1 MGRKVAVLILS
12 FFVIYTF
19 NFFIPRLMPGDPF
32 SHSSAVSGEEM
43 AGLSEKELARLK
55 AYYGLDKPIMTQFI
69 TTVKNNLQGDFGQ
82 SILYKKSVIEV
93 ISARLPWTLYIV
105 FATLIISLISGV
117 VLALICINKPKLD
130 AYIYRAMSLVCE
142 MPSFLIGVLFLF
154 LIAAKVPWI
163 PLAGNL
169 TPFRRYTSAF
179 EFAGDVLLHSFL
191 PILALVVVTTP
202 VFYFTSRSSFKTIIN
217 KEYIVN
223 ANAKGLSDKTIKY
236 KYILLNA
243 ILPIIARFFLN
254 VGSCIG
260 ATLLIENVFAYPGLG
275 KILRDAVMYRDF
287 ILIQGIFLLSTTFVL
302 VASFIS
308 DTINYFLQQR
318 LADE

>member
-1 MGRKVAVLILS
+1 MGRKIAVLILS
-12 FFVIYTF
+12 FIVIYTF

-32 SHSSAVSGEEM
+32 SHSSSVAGEEM

-55 AYYGLDKPIMTQFI
+55 AYYGLDKPIFTQFI
-69 TTVKNNLQGDFGQ
+69 TTVKNNLKGDFGQ
-82 SILYKKSVIEV
+82 SILYKKSVSEV
-93 ISARLPWTLYIV
+93 ILSRLPWTLYIMLT
-105 FATLIISLISGV
+105 TLVTSLFLGIA
-117 VLALICINKPKLD
+117 LALICIKKSRLD
-130 AYIYRAMSLVCE
+130 GYIYRAMSLVCE

-169 TPFRRYTSAF
+169 TPFRRYTSTL

-202 VFYFTSRSSFKTIIN
+202 VFYFTSRSSFKTIMN
-217 KEYIVN
+217 KEYILN
-223 ANAKGLSDKTIKY
+223 ANAKGLSEKTIKY

-243 ILPIIARFFLN
+243 ILPIVARFFLN
-254 VGSCIG
+254 VGNCIG

-287 ILIQGIFLLSTTFVL
+287 ILIQGIFLLSTTLVL

-308 DTINYFLQQR
+308 DTINYYLQQR
-318 LADE
+318 LAND